1 MTFIVLH
8 VWSRIMKVGEGVKH
22 GVRLIKGRCLLMI
35 KGSEL
40 NAIVKG
46 ICHAPRRVI

>member
-1 MTFIVLH
+1 MTLIVLH
-8 VWSRIMKVGEGVKH
+8 VWSRIMKVGEGVKR
-22 GVRLIKGRCLLMI
+22 GVGLIKGRSLLTI

-46 ICHAPRRVI
+46 IYHALDWVI